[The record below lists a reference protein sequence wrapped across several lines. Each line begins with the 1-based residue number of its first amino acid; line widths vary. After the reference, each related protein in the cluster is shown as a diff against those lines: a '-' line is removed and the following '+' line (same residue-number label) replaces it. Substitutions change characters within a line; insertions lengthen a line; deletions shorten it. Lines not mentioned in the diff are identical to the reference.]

1 MQIPKLPKL
10 PKWNFKPKTPKFFQ
24 IRWHSLYAIWKRFLK
39 QIPTESRTIVKSHQ
53 HFIVIGA
60 KNSGKS
66 ELIQGLVD
74 QSQDLYPFEATY
86 TSDSEIQFYLG
97 PKQVIQEISLPT
109 MENKSIKV
117 RKQIIRLWKRLFV
130 KWDPIVV
137 IAYNPCSDNPQDFRE
152 DGKLAQ
158 IIAGKMSLLSEIRK
172 KPIKVRISLTH
183 LDKIEGFLEF
193 AHFLKQQDISFNI
206 PLSSNFET
214 GLLATHF
221 KQFFHTH
228 LSLIL
233 TTESDDD
240 FIKILHFAK
249 ELPAYLPKVEEFLRA
264 LIARAPFKGSI
275 ELNML
280 SLTSSLDPNSSFN
293 SFNWTKPVSTT
304 LFFRYPMLKHQIA
317 SACLF
322 IGLSTF
328 FFTYYSQDESHLQ
341 SAQKGISSL
350 DLRQI
355 ASFQEEVVPELT
367 WLENKTSGNFAEI
380 FTPHFF
386 QTNLEITRNDLAK
399 KIHKNIIMPEFRK
412 ALLESDAEFKLI
424 YFLGLLHA
432 SSDNRLGKL
441 ILKNSEKWA
450 KSLNLKE
457 PLIKIYISCCQTPLN
472 QFPKNDLVRV
482 NPFLPLTS
490 TSPWFSFLKYFQEIV
505 TQPVFVE
512 NNFEDILK
520 QADRLSLAIKRLRND
535 TLVFDISSLLED
547 EAMKL
552 SSFLEGLPENIQ
564 ALRWLE
570 QNIDSLE
577 NFLIFVKNTSS
588 ITHNING
595 LNASQ
600 FFVKIKEMSSLSDM
614 ENQSYNFVLANNV
627 FSFESTDWIN
637 LVVANNIEQAI
648 QSYISQNTDNGGAI
662 FFANTTEA
670 AEPTLPT
677 FNTSFPYFNKKVKIP
692 GRYSRAEYEK
702 KVRSTVEKLSN
713 LMTSL
718 VINDEQ
724 KNRFTNFLMQEMVSY
739 IKKYQKNYH
748 DLFSSCDIQSVSLE
762 SLKSILKEL
771 VKYSSSFQDFLQSIQ
786 YHTGV
791 FSEPT
796 PCLKNF
802 KELNDFEFLNILLA
816 KGEQPASFE
825 EYQKTINQLLME
837 LESTSSNELGP
848 EFHFLRP
855 HLSTAARISL
865 HILQNDSK
873 SYLNKIKECLVTI
886 GVPSKYHAP
895 FTKPITL
902 LYKIGLNDLKKSV
915 EHLWGAAFRPKIEIL
930 LSKFPF
936 NQSGQSVATFEEINK
951 ILNPTEE
958 FWSHTRQL
966 ASAYGYQNKGSWV
979 HRDRENI
986 NPDETILAEVNQLAS
1001 LTNILW
1007 DSDGNPKPIQLEVKS
1022 VPFTD
1027 TFQKNPIPILSY
1039 LIVGGDPFH
1048 NFNQNPSWH
1057 TIKID
1062 WWKPGNACIG
1072 MELSNKSS
1080 NSRSYRDKQK
1090 LDSMWSFF
1098 ELLKEGSEEGK
1109 NTWVWRLPNQ
1119 HGEDERKVAIEFNM
1133 NPQNLFQ
1140 VKYPRSEEMIC
1151 SID

>member
-1 MQIPKLPKL
+1 MQIPKLLKL
-10 PKWNFKPKTPKFFQ
+10 PKWNIKPKILKVFH
-24 IRWHSLYAIWKRFLK
+24 WHSLYASWKKFLK
-39 QIPTESRTIVKSHQ
+39 QIPAESRTIVKSHQ

-74 QSQDLYPFEATY
+74 QSQDLYPFETTY
-86 TSDSEIQFYLG
+86 TSEPEIQFYLG

-117 RKQIIRLWKRLFV
+117 RRQIIRLWKKLFV

-137 IAYNPCSDNPQDFRE
+137 IAYNPCSDSPQDIRE

-172 KPIKVRISLTH
+172 KPVKVRISLTH
-183 LDKIEGFLEF
+183 LDKIEGYLEF

-206 PLSSNFET
+206 PLSSNFENEISVNH
-214 GLLATHF
+214 L
-221 KQFFHTH
+221 KQFFNTH
-228 LSLIL
+228 HSLIL
-233 TTESDDD
+233 TTESNED
-240 FIKILHFAK
+240 FIKILNFAK
-249 ELPAYLPKVEEFLRA
+249 ELPAFLPKVEEFLRA
-264 LIARAPFKGSI
+264 LVARAPFKGSI

-304 LFFRYPMLKHQIA
+304 LFFRYPMLKHQVA

-328 FFTYYSQDESHLQ
+328 FFTHYLQDESHLEC
-341 SAQKGISSL
+341 AQKGINSL

-355 ASFQEEVVPELT
+355 ASFQEEVVPELN
-367 WLENKTSGNFAEI
+367 WLENKTAGSFIDI

-386 QTNLEITRNDLAK
+386 QTKLTTKKNDLAIRIYK
-399 KIHKNIIMPEFRK
+399 HIIMPEFRK

-432 SSDNRLGKL
+432 TSDNLLGKD
-441 ILKNSEKWA
+441 IMENSGKWA
-450 KSLNLKE
+450 KALNLKE
-457 PLIKIYISCCQTPLN
+457 SLIKIYTSCCHAPLTH
-472 QFPKNDLVRV
+472 FPKNDLVRV

-490 TSPWFSFLKYFQEIV
+490 TTPWLSFFKNFQQIV
-505 TQPVFVE
+505 NQPVFME

-535 TLVFDISSLLED
+535 QFVFNIASLLED
-547 EAMKL
+547 EAVKF
-552 SSFLEGLPENIQ
+552 SNFLEGLPENIQ
-564 ALRWLE
+564 TLRWLD

-577 NFLIFVKNTSS
+577 NFLTFVKEKSS
-588 ITHNING
+588 PTYNING

-600 FFVKIKEMSSLSDM
+600 FFVKIKEMASLSDM
-614 ENQSYNFVLANNV
+614 ENQPYNFVLANNV
-627 FSFESTDWIN
+627 FSFESTNWIN

-670 AEPTLPT
+670 SEPTLPT
-677 FNTSFPYFNKKVKIP
+677 FNTSFPYFNKKVKIS

-702 KVRSTVEKLSN
+702 KVRSTVEKLSDLIN
-713 LMTSL
+713 PL
-718 VINDEQ
+718 VINEEQ
-724 KNRFTNFLMQEMVSY
+724 KNRFRNFLMHEMVSY
-739 IKKYQKNYH
+739 IKKYQKNYL
-748 DLFSSCDIQSVSLE
+748 DLFSSCDIQPVSLE

-802 KELNDFEFLNILLA
+802 KELNDFEFLNILLS

-825 EYQKTINQLLME
+825 EYQKTISQLLME
-837 LESTSSNELGP
+837 LETTSNDELGP
-848 EFHFLRP
+848 EFNFLKP

-873 SYLNKIKECLVTI
+873 SYLNKIKECLINI
-886 GVPSKYHAP
+886 GVPSKYHGP

-936 NQSGQSVATFEEINK
+936 NQNGQSIATFEEINK
-951 ILNPTEE
+951 ILNPTGE
-958 FWSHTRQL
+958 FWSNARQL

-979 HRDRENI
+979 PRDIENF
-986 NPDETILAEVNQLAS
+986 NLDETIHEEVNRLAS
-1001 LTNILW
+1001 LTNMLW
-1007 DSDGNPKPIQLEVKS
+1007 DGGTPKPIQLKVKS
-1022 VPFTD
+1022 VPFTEIY
-1027 TFQKNPIPILSY
+1027 QGERVPISSSLLVGKDPI
-1039 LIVGGDPFH
+1039 H
-1048 NFNQNPSWH
+1048 NINQAPSWQ
-1057 TIKID
+1057 TITIN
-1062 WWKPGNACIG
+1062 WWETDIACIT
-1072 MELSNKSS
+1072 MDLAKTSS
-1080 NSRSYRDKQK
+1080 DRILKKYKRIE
-1090 LDSMWSFF
+1090 DSMWSFF
-1098 ELLKEGSEEGK
+1098 ELLKEGSEEKK
-1109 NTWVWRLPNQ
+1109 NTWVWKLPVEQ
-1119 HGEDERKVAIEFNM
+1119 DEKKVAWEFSI
-1133 NPQNLFQ
+1133 NPQELFQ
-1140 VKYPRSEEMIC
+1140 VRYLRNEEMVC
-1151 SID
+1151 SIE